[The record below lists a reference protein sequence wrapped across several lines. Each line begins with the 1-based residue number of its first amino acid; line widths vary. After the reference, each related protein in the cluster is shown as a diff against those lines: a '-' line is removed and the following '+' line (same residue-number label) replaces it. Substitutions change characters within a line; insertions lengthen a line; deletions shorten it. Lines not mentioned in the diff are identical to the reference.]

1 VESLSEDF
9 KPDKYHDTF
18 QENLRALIEAKQKG
32 KSIMA
37 EPRSGRARVIDMME
51 ALKCSVRNSGAQKQ
65 KTPTKLR
72 TTGSENRRR
81 RLAS

>member
-1 VESLSEDF
+1 
-9 KPDKYHDTF
+9 
-18 QENLRALIEAKQKG
+18 
-32 KSIMA
+32 MA
-37 EPRSGRARVIDMME
+37 EPRSGRARVIDMTE